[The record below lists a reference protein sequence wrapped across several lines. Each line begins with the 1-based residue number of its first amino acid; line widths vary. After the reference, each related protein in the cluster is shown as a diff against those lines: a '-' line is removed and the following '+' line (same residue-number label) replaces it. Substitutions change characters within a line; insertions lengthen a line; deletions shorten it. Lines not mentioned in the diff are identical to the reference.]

1 MSEQSQGGGWW
12 QASDGKWYPPQSA
25 PGADPTVPVPTTPA
39 TGPLPASGPLPAG
52 PPPSGPPPSKGGL
65 GRGPLLGIIAA
76 VVVLLAAV
84 LFFATKDD
92 GGDKKDK
99 AATTKSDQS
108 SDSDTDSSSSS
119 QRTTTTKKPNATT
132 TTLGTDPLDITVGDG
147 FVPFRSEEDGFAVAV
162 PQRMK
167 IFDLSSAN
175 LDQIKEALG
184 KDNPQLAA
192 VFDQAGSLIAQ
203 GGKLFAVDPTAAGQG
218 KPADTMNILR
228 TPGSIDPTTKSFSD
242 SIVQQLEGV
251 GATDVQVSPLDVPAG
266 KAVAVDF
273 TLAINLPDGTTASI
287 NGHEGVVQAAGALWV
302 ITYAAGPD
310 ADPGE
315 FSDVV
320 NSFVAV

>member
-1 MSEQSQGGGWW
+1 MSEQSQGSGWW
-12 QASDGKWYPPQSA
+12 QASDGKWYPPQPA
-25 PGADPTVPVPTTPA
+25 PGADPTVPIPAAPA
-39 TGPLPASGPLPAG
+39 TAPLPSSPLPAG
-52 PPPSGPPPSKGGL
+52 PPPAGQPPAKGGL

-99 AATTKSDQS
+99 AATTKTES
-108 SDSDTDSSSSS
+108 SDSDTDSSSD
-119 QRTTTTKKPNATT
+119 RTTTTKKPKATT
-132 TTLGTDPLDITVGDG
+132 TTVASDPLDINVGDG
-147 FVPFRSEEDGFAVAV
+147 FVPVRSDEDGFAIGV
-162 PQRMK
+162 PERMR

-175 LDQIKEALG
+175 LEQIKEALG
-184 KDNPQLAA
+184 KDNPELAA
-192 VFDQAGSLIAQ
+192 VFDQAGALIAQ
-203 GGKLFAVDPTAAGQG
+203 GGKLFAVDPTAVGQG
-218 KPADTMNILR
+218 RTADTINLIR
-228 TPGSIDPTTKSFSD
+228 TPGAIDPTSKAFSD

-251 GATDVQVSPLDVPAG
+251 GATDVAVAPLDVPAG
-266 KAVAVDF
+266 KAVSVDF
-273 TLAINLPDGTTASI
+273 TLAVNLPDGSTASV

-315 FSDVV
+315 FSDIV